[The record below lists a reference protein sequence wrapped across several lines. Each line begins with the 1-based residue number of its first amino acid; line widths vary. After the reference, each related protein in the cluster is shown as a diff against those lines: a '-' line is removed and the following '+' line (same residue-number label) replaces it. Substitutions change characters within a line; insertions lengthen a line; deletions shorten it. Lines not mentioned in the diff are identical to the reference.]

1 MVKNYGE
8 EFNIAPRKQF
18 YGSHYGINSQLCRVT
33 LIDTDLEKDI
43 ELGVN
48 YPYGKLE

>member
-18 YGSHYGINSQLCRVT
+18 YGSRFGLNSQTCRVT
-33 LIDTDLEKDI
+33 LIDTNLEKAI

-48 YPYGKLE
+48 YPFGKLE